1 MLTRDE
7 LAERVGIAPRHVSE
21 IMTELEGIGAVSRR
35 RAGRAVR
42 YYMNPMIG
50 THLPGQARDA
60 AQAAARQLELELV
73 DGGIS

>member
-1 MLTRDE
+1 
-7 LAERVGIAPRHVSE
+7 
-21 IMTELEGIGAVSRR
+21 MT
-35 RAGRAVR
+35 
-42 YYMNPMIG
+42 PTIG